1 MCVVWP
7 DTEAIMSKSF
17 DPMWEEAYADASRT
31 DTDSNASDAS
41 KIWAL
46 LALCL
51 CCFVIRQWSR
61 GHGRRHL
68 HTGCDAVLLGPSA
81 EAVISCTHTAV
92 AFVMRHRGE

>member
-1 MCVVWP
+1 M
-7 DTEAIMSKSF
+7 
-17 DPMWEEAYADASRT
+17 EEAYADASRT

-61 GHGRRHL
+61 GHGRSHL

-81 EAVISCTHTAV
+81 RGCDLMHTLQL
-92 AFVMRHRGE
+92 HLS